1 MASTDSSEMQA
12 NGGDTHEFSV
22 RIELLASPWIHDDQ
36 LEQLT
41 MRVEDAL
48 NADASE
54 IAPGASASANFLTRA
69 IELDLTIASSPI
81 AIHGLVGDV
90 TRVALESIEPDSVS
104 FRSSTTSSALACA
117 A

>member
-1 MASTDSSEMQA
+1 MQA
-12 NGGDTHEFSV
+12 DLGDIQEFSV
-22 RIELLASPWIHDDQ
+22 RIELLASAWIDDDL

-41 MRVEDAL
+41 IRVEDAL
-48 NADASE
+48 NADACE
-54 IAPGASASANFLTRA
+54 IAPGASASANFHTRA

-104 FRSSTTSSALACA
+104 FRSSTTSSALAQA

>member
-1 MASTDSSEMQA
+1 MQA
-12 NGGDTHEFSV
+12 DLGHIQEFSV
-22 RIELLASPWIHDDQ
+22 RIELLASPWIHDNL

-41 MRVEDAL
+41 IRVEDAL
-48 NADASE
+48 NADAYE

-90 TRVALESIEPDSVS
+90 TRVALGSIEPDSVS
-104 FRSSTTSSALACA
+104 FRSSTTSSALAHA